1 MKLKFQGLQQAHT
14 LLLRDIERAKGLK
27 NAINSD
33 LDKAIKRERS
43 IMKYYSWYKSL
54 MQELKDEYGLDIRE
68 EISTF
73 AKAINGFKDYDYNVL
88 DIINDYKELV
98 SVREEIQI
106 IQNMLEMNRPARDK
120 LLKEIEFLEE
130 KRIYSIQSMNTFEE
144 LQKRGL
150 GLKELKRLFSTLVEI
165 SRANNLPDNE
175 ALQRC

>member
-1 MKLKFQGLQQAHT
+1 MKMKFQSLQQAHT

-27 NAINSD
+27 NAIDSD

-54 MQELKDEYGLDIRE
+54 TRELRDEYGLDIRE
-68 EISTF
+68 EFSTF
-73 AKAINGFKDYDYNVL
+73 AKAINDFNGYDYNVL
-88 DIINDYKELV
+88 DIINDYKELK

-106 IQNMLEMNRPARDK
+106 IQSMLEMNRPARDK